1 MPLAVCCT
9 PCCIIRVRLSMGV
22 RLRVRVKM
30 TAMLRVRMRVLH
42 GGAWKNIKGAVT
54 EGTEG
59 TIGGDV
65 KGKSM

>member
-1 MPLAVCCT
+1 
-9 PCCIIRVRLSMGV
+9 MGV
-22 RLRVRVKM
+22 TLRVRVKM
-30 TAMLRVRMRVLH
+30 RAMLRVRMRVLH